1 MMVFR
6 FIELSISISVVVGV
20 ILLPAAGQA
29 PVQTGKT
36 YTAYAKRPTNPAAAI
51 PFARYIYRHHEPYW
65 YRI

>member
-36 YTAYAKRPTNPAAAI
+36 YTADAKRPTNPA
-51 PFARYIYRHHEPYW
+51 PQFPSPVTFTTSRTVLG
-65 YRI
+65 